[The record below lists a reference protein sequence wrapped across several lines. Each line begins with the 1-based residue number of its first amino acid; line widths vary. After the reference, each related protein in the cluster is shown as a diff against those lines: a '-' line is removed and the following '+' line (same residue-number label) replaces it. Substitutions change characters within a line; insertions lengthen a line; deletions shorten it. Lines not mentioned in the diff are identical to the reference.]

1 MQLPLKWQR
10 QPIAG
15 APSEFYSKASTT
27 KSAYLAQEAV
37 TIIELNQISPFH
49 QQKDFRP
56 SANRN
61 VAMFK
66 NDDLWLFASSWLDA
80 PTASSTYKKYSE
92 LKQQPL
98 GLLLFNDT
106 WVRSDFLFAEHS
118 GAFCRRSYF
127 RHCEAKLLFMEFFV
141 KSNICGVKSHCAQT
155 KSKTAHE

>member
-66 NDDLWLFASSWLDA
+66 NDDLWLF
-80 PTASSTYKKYSE
+80 
-92 LKQQPL
+92 
-98 GLLLFNDT
+98 
-106 WVRSDFLFAEHS
+106 RIIIFLF
-118 GAFCRRSYF
+118 RSRYSF
-127 RHCEAKLLFMEFFV
+127 KLLIAELL
-141 KSNICGVKSHCAQT
+141 
-155 KSKTAHE
+155 